1 MIFFSNTTKK
11 QNLNCIPICKRS
23 SFKGAFIRRSEKME
37 WKGGKEE
44 KGKGKGEI
52 NKSIGRRRG
61 KRQKKVKFFTLGLGM
76 DFNFYIILYTPLV
89 YNNF

>member
-1 MIFFSNTTKK
+1 MPASLYKLIFFNK
-11 QNLNCIPICKRS
+11 QNLNCRPICKRS

-61 KRQKKVKFFTLGLGM
+61 KRQKKVKFFTLGLGYG
-76 DFNFYIILYTPLV
+76 FQLLYNIIYTPGI
-89 YNNF
+89 